1 MTGIDELKDTLR
13 HNIELHERLRDVL
26 KEECVYIED
35 DTMES
40 LPEKILQKTEIE
52 REIERTNK
60 AVTTLFN
67 DYYRDALNIDSE
79 SRNEISFLMT
89 KLCKSIHE
97 TVTIIGNTIETVKR
111 TKKEIVNHL
120 KDLDNKKYAINA
132 YFRTNYL

>member
-40 LPEKILQKTEIE
+40 LPKKILQKSEIE
-52 REIERTNK
+52 REIDCTNK
-60 AVTTLFN
+60 AVTTMFN
-67 DYYRDALNIDSE
+67 DYYRDALNIDTE
-79 SRNEISFLMT
+79 SRNEIGFLMT
-89 KLCKSIHE
+89 KLRKSIHE
-97 TVTIIGNTIETVKR
+97 TVTVIGNTVETVKR

-132 YFRTNYL
+132 YFKINYL

>member
-97 TVTIIGNTIETVKR
+97 TVKIIGNTIETVKR

>member
-52 REIERTNK
+52 REIDRTNK
-60 AVTTLFN
+60 AVTILFD

-89 KLCKSIHE
+89 KLIKSIHE
-97 TVTIIGNTIETVKR
+97 TVTVIGNTIESVKR
-111 TKKEIVNHL
+111 TKKKL
-120 KDLDNKKYAINA
+120 
-132 YFRTNYL
+132 